1 MQSSD
6 PSVLGSK
13 YSRRVSAHRRYL
25 CAKLLEA
32 DGSVDLRAI
41 RQGSRTFGHASPG
54 ARHSALD
61 RIAPH
66 GGAPT
71 SRFPQGEP
79 YYPVRGRGQVWDS
92 ALRRPE
98 TGTHFQSRAA
108 HAVASTTN
116 RQQVPSRS
124 LPWRG
129 RWQAFR
135 LTARSARSLQWG
147 PCLVSSPFRK
157 IDLLCYD
164 SAPQHRVMEQR
175 KIPSDRSLALLRPLP
190 AKIAGSCRQ
199 LSLTGTAHPPDIRM
213 QRCHR
218 NVRSS

>member
-135 LTARSARSLQWG
+135 LCSVGRRPMTWQRISAADAAR
-147 PCLVSSPFRK
+147 
-157 IDLLCYD
+157 
-164 SAPQHRVMEQR
+164 
-175 KIPSDRSLALLRPLP
+175 
-190 AKIAGSCRQ
+190 
-199 LSLTGTAHPPDIRM
+199 AHPPPSGASFHVWARLAAVAAAR
-213 QRCHR
+213 QFAVFFASPRPQPG
-218 NVRSS
+218 